1 MTMQTLGNGG
11 MFMEGLGMMGQA
23 ALGSAQAMAQNVTNM
38 ITNQGQK
45 GAQVRQ
51 QRVNSRGQGMTGT
64 GMGGPNITGNFV
76 GPDPSAP
83 NPQQGR
89 TAQGPSRVTGDV
101 DGGGGGN
108 ARVTTGGGGGNR
120 GGGGGRVTTGGGN
133 RGGGG
138 SGGGGSTP
146 GPDISGNRGAGG
158 INFSRG
164 GLFRG
169 AATVGG
175 LGMAAQGI
183 AEGEAGKGVGGG
195 TGLVLG
201 SQLSRM
207 GGNPLAKLA
216 LGVGGAVFGA
226 ATGQGLGSMVDR
238 KMAEATGQDP
248 SGKYNPETQRY
259 QAQQTMNTMLAGIR
273 DINEAQLQND
283 LTRMKAQEPILNR
296 MLDRQLVRQQ
306 AMNASLTNSYAML
319 GTLATAGKMAQQGQ
333 REAGANF
340 RTALQSNPYA
350 GSVVQ
355 APSISF

>member
-1 MTMQTLGNGG
+1 MQTLGNGA

-23 ALGSAQAMAQNVTNM
+23 ALGSAQAMAQNVTNL
-38 ITNQGQK
+38 ITNDGQK

-51 QRVNSRGQGMTGT
+51 QRMNRTGQGMTGT

-83 NPQQGR
+83 SPQQSR
-89 TAQGPSRVTGDV
+89 TAEGPSRVTGDV

-120 GGGGGRVTTGGGN
+120 GGGNTRVTTGGGGGGGGGS

-138 SGGGGSTP
+138 SGVSGGGRTPIGGGS
-146 GPDISGNRGAGG
+146 GG
-158 INFSRG
+158 VNFSRSGLMG
-164 GLFRG
+164 GATNIAGMAYPLMSGVQNITEGKTLEGVSNIAGGATALAATRGMNPLLRLG
-169 AATVGG
+169 AAG
-175 LGMAAQGI
+175 LASMGAGALGAAGDRNI
-183 AEGEAGKGVGGG
+183 AEE
-195 TGLVLG
+195 TGRG
-201 SQLSRM
+201 SDEYAQE
-207 GGNPLAKLA
+207 K
-216 LGVGGAVFGA
+216 
-226 ATGQGLGSMVDR
+226 
-238 KMAEATGQDP
+238 
-248 SGKYNPETQRY
+248 QRY
-259 QAQQTMNTMLAGIR
+259 QMGQTMNTMLAGIQ
-273 DINEAQLQND
+273 DINKTQLEND
-283 LTRMKAQEPILNR
+283 ILRMKAQEPILNR
-296 MLDRQLVRQQ
+296 MLDQQLVRQQ